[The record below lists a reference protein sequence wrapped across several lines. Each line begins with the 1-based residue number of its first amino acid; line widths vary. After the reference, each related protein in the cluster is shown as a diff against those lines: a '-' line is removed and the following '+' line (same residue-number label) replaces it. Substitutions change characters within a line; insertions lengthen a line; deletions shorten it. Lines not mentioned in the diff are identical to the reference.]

1 MNQIDFNT
9 EFRKETKLLALEV
22 IRFFQTLPKTD
33 ECIIIGKQMLRS
45 ATSVG
50 ANFRAVCRARSV
62 REKYAKLSIVVEE
75 SDETLFWIE
84 IIEEA
89 KVASIPPF
97 LYERALGITKAM
109 ASYRRKMKDVR

>member
-9 EFRKETKLLALEV
+9 EFRNETKLLALEV
-22 IRFFQTLPKTD
+22 IRFFRTLPKTD
-33 ECIIIGKQMLRS
+33 ECRIIGKQILRS

-75 SDETLFWIE
+75 SDETLFWLE
-84 IIEEA
+84 LLKEG
-89 KVASIPPF
+89 KLVSVPPF
-97 LYERALGITKAM
+97 LFERALGITKAM